1 MAGWLTSRLV
11 PSVADCASVLQKT
24 AKNFMQLKHVSGN
37 ADMSERQGNTMR
49 LFSAGPALQL
59 VQAIA

>member
-24 AKNFMQLKHVSGN
+24 AKNFMQLKHVGGN
-37 ADMSERQGNTMR
+37 ADMNERRNAML
-49 LFSAGPALQL
+49 LFSAGSALQL

>member
-37 ADMSERQGNTMR
+37 ADMNE
-49 LFSAGPALQL
+49 
-59 VQAIA
+59 

>member
-1 MAGWLTSRLV
+1 MGEEGEGRQNEERQMSCRSEMAGWLTNRLV

-37 ADMSERQGNTMR
+37 ADMNE
-49 LFSAGPALQL
+49 
-59 VQAIA
+59 

>member
-1 MAGWLTSRLV
+1 MAGWLTNRLV

-37 ADMSERQGNTMR
+37 ADMNE
-49 LFSAGPALQL
+49 
-59 VQAIA
+59 